1 MTIEFYYFWE
11 IIKNYAKFS
20 NLFSHWSAIASVVI
34 SFWIRAI
41 ICIIDSSPCLNR
53 SDNRLDMINPVI
65 LLALCCKSLT
75 FAFSGCFT
83 MLVGIST
90 VFLLRN
96 ARIAVFCRFW
106 CCFGFGCDVNRID
119 WASFSS
125 KIEYLWCLNRFVRG
139 FLWVLVQSHRP
150 LNPYSLC
157 IHYLKTKHW
166 TDLRKCQFNVE
177 LLPFPRFCFCLRNS

>member
-11 IIKNYAKFS
+11 IIKNYAKF
-20 NLFSHWSAIASVVI
+20 LQFILPLVGYCI
-34 SFWIRAI
+34 GCDLILIRAI

-90 VFLLRN
+90 VFCLETPESLFF
-96 ARIAVFCRFW
+96 AVF
-106 CCFGFGCDVNRID
+106 D
-119 WASFSS
+119 A
-125 KIEYLWCLNRFVRG
+125 
-139 FLWVLVQSHRP
+139 VLGLAVM
-150 LNPYSLC
+150 
-157 IHYLKTKHW
+157 
-166 TDLRKCQFNVE
+166 
-177 LLPFPRFCFCLRNS
+177 